1 MAETLD
7 LTTDIAEALD
17 SAAARGRAP
26 VLGYVDEQG
35 NSSISFRGSTHV
47 HGPAQLAVWARKQDE
62 GLAAAVAR
70 HPRVSVVYFSP
81 DGPGPRHVLLT
92 GRARVDP
99 SANDR
104 VYETMFA
111 AERDYDAER
120 NGVAVII
127 DVDSVQGR
135 RDSGHFEMRR
145 DGA

>member
-1 MAETLD
+1 MADKLD

-35 NSSISFRGSTHV
+35 NASVSFRGSTHV
-47 HGPAQLAVWARKQDE
+47 HGPQQLAIWARKRDE
-62 GLAAAVAR
+62 GLASAIAR
-70 HPRVSVVYFSP
+70 HPQVSVTYFSP

-92 GRARVDP
+92 GTARVEE
-99 SANDR
+99 SASDG
-104 VYETMFA
+104 VYATMFA

-127 DVDSVQGR
+127 EVDSVQGR